1 MTQEDRAVFSTIMA
15 AIAIAIFGFG
25 FLMAKSFWTRDT
37 FDCVAVCNGAHSV
50 YDVENKTCYCE
61 VTK

>member
-1 MTQEDRAVFSTIMA
+1 MTQEDRHAFAIIMA
-15 AIAIAIFGFG
+15 GIAIAIFGFG

-50 YDVENKTCYCE
+50 YDVENKTCYCK
-61 VTK
+61 VAK